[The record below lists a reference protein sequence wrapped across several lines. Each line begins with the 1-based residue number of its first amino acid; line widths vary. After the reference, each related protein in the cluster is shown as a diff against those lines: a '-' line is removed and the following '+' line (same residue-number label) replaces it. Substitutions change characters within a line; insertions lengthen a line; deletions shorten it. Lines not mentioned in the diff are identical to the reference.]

1 MPREKVK
8 IVEKDPFSVEA
19 MKLAK
24 SKLLS
29 SEVDRSDSKR
39 FLKELNS
46 NGYLI
51 LKGVIE
57 NSEIRAIKTLCE
69 SLVETAS
76 KGSTSFGGFETKRL
90 FNMVARTRKL
100 DHLMLHPVVI
110 SIIESYLE
118 DQIQLS
124 VASLIQINPS
134 QTAQPLHRD
143 DNLYPLKRPRFPMTL
158 NAMWAIDDFSLENGS
173 TLLVPGSHILGDD
186 EKPEKGSMIS
196 AVMPAGSLL
205 LYDGSLFH
213 AGGANTTNAPRLGF
227 SVVYS
232 RSWLRQQE
240 NQFLGVP
247 PEIAKTLPREMQK
260 LIGYWVSNNFLGYLN
275 DESPARLLD

>member
-1 MPREKVK
+1 MSKDKAKLIER
-8 IVEKDPFSVEA
+8 DPFSVEA

-24 SKLLS
+24 TKLLS
-29 SEVDRSDSKR
+29 SKIDRDDSKK
-39 FLKELNS
+39 FLKKLNA

-51 LKGVIE
+51 LEGVIG
-57 NSEIRAIKTLCE
+57 NSDTKEIKIHCE
-69 SLVETAS
+69 SLMKKAS
-76 KGSTSFGGFETKRL
+76 TGATSFGGFQTKRL

-100 DHLMLHPVVI
+100 DHLLLHPTVI

-124 VASLIQINPS
+124 VASLIQIGSS
-134 QTAQPLHRD
+134 QKAQPLHRD
-143 DNLYPLKRPRFPMTL
+143 DNLYPLERPRKPLTL
-158 NAMWAIDDFSLENGS
+158 NAMWALDDFTEKNGS
-173 TLLVPGSHILGDD
+173 TLLSPGSHLLGDD
-186 EKPEKGSMIS
+186 EKPEKGSVIS

-213 AGGANTTNAPRLGF
+213 AGGANNTNTSRLGF

-247 PEIAKTLPREMQK
+247 PEIAKTLPKNMQK

-275 DESPARLLD
+275 DASPARLLD